1 MNNYGKLAV
10 GLLTGVAV
18 GATLGILLAPDKGSE
33 TRRKLAGS
41 AGKLTDALR
50 QRAEEGLDYVK
61 STAREKTGQLAD
73 DLSTS
78 ENNIQSRASEKYK
91 TKM

>member
-1 MNNYGKLAV
+1 MNNYGKVAV

-41 AGKLTDALR
+41 AGKLTDTIR
-50 QRAEEGLDYVK
+50 QRAEEGLDDLT
-61 STAREKTGQLAD
+61 STVREKGSHLASGAGD
-73 DLSTS
+73 VRSK
-78 ENNIQSRASEKYK
+78 ASDKYT